1 MKSRDYIISTI
12 QTHKDLLEK
21 MGIQRVG
28 IFGSYVRNSQSL
40 SSDIDILL
48 DFYPEQKTFDNYMAI
63 CDYLEKLFK
72 NEKLDIVT
80 KNGLSPHI
88 GPKILEEVLYV

>member
-1 MKSRDYIISTI
+1 MTSKDYIISTI
-12 QTHKDLLEK
+12 HTHKDLLEK

-28 IFGSYVRNSQSL
+28 IFGSYVRNSQSH

-48 DFYPEQKTFDNYMAI
+48 DFYPEQETFDNYMAI
-63 CDYLEKLFK
+63 CDYLENLFK